1 MVTFLL
7 RRVLRALLTL
17 WFVVSV
23 VFVMSRLSGDPS
35 QFLLPPD
42 ASDAER
48 AAMRAF
54 LGLDR
59 SLAEQYLAYAQQ
71 VARLDFGNSFYYQRP
86 AREVFLE
93 SLPRTVQL
101 TALAFGLSFVV
112 GTSAG
117 IAAARWRDR
126 SADRLLMLT
135 AFVGYALPNFV
146 LGITLILVFSLQLRW
161 LPSGGTGT
169 LWHLLMPALTLASS
183 GAAALARYTRSSLLD
198 VLGTDYL
205 RSARSKGVAPRT
217 VLLKHAL
224 RNAAIPIVT
233 ILGLQ
238 VGTLIAGTVIVE
250 TVFAWPG
257 TGRLI
262 VTAVRSQDFP
272 LVQFSVLAIA
282 ASVTL
287 ANLVVD
293 ATYALIDPRV
303 RRPA

>member
-205 RSARSKGVAPRT
+205 RTARSKGVAPRT

>member
-1 MVTFLL
+1 MASFLL
-7 RRVLRALLTL
+7 RRTLRSLLTL

-23 VFVMSRLSGDPS
+23 VFVVTRLSGDPT
-35 QFLLPPD
+35 QFLLPVD
-42 ASDAER
+42 ASTAER
-48 AAMRAF
+48 AALRSY

-59 SLAEQYLAYAQQ
+59 SLPQQYIAYARQ
-71 VARLDFGNSFYYQRP
+71 VVRLDFGNSFYYQRP
-86 AREVFLE
+86 SRDVFLE
-93 SLPRTVQL
+93 ALPRTLQL
-101 TALAFGLSFVV
+101 TALAFALAFVV

-117 IAAARWRDR
+117 IAAARWRGGP
-126 SADRLLMLT
+126 ADRLLMLS

-146 LGITLILVFSLQLRW
+146 LGITLILVFSLVLRW

-169 LWHLLMPALTLASS
+169 PWHLIMPTITLASS
-183 GAAALARYTRSSLLD
+183 GAASLARYTRSSLLD

-205 RSARSKGVAPRT
+205 RTARSKGIAPRT

-262 VTAVRSQDFP
+262 VTAVRGQDFP

-287 ANLVVD
+287 ANLAVD
-293 ATYALIDPRV
+293 AAYAVIDPRV
-303 RRPA
+303 RRPE

>member
-1 MVTFLL
+1 MASFLL
-7 RRVLRALLTL
+7 RRALRALLTL

-23 VFVMSRLSGDPS
+23 VFVVSRLSGDPT
-35 QFLLPPD
+35 QFLLPAD

-48 AAMRAF
+48 AALRIY

-59 SLAEQYLAYAQQ
+59 SLPEQYVVYARQ
-71 VARLDFGNSFYYQRP
+71 VVRLDFGNSFYYQRP
-86 AREVFLE
+86 VREVFLE
-93 SLPRTVQL
+93 SLPRTLQL
-101 TALAFGLSFVV
+101 TALAFGLSFVF

-117 IAAARWRDR
+117 IAAARWRDGPV
-126 SADRLLMLT
+126 DRWLMLT

-146 LGITLILVFSLQLRW
+146 LGITLLLVFSFVLRW

-169 LWHLLMPALTLASS
+169 AWHLIMPVVTLASS

-205 RSARSKGVAPRT
+205 RTAHSKGVAPRT

-238 VGTLIAGTVIVE
+238 IGTLIAGTVIVE

-262 VTAVRSQDFP
+262 VTAVRSQDYP
-272 LVQFSVLAIA
+272 LVQFAVLAIA
-282 ASVTL
+282 ASVTI

-293 ATYALIDPRV
+293 ALYAVIDPRV
-303 RRPA
+303 RRPH

>member
-1 MVTFLL
+1 MATFLL
-7 RRVLRALLTL
+7 RRMLRALLTL

-23 VFVMSRLSGDPS
+23 VFVVSRMSGDPTV
-35 QFLLPPD
+35 FLLPPD

-48 AAMRAF
+48 AALRAF

-59 SLAEQYLAYAQQ
+59 SLPEQYLTYAGQ
-71 VARLDFGNSFYYQRP
+71 VLRLDFGNSFYYQRP
-86 AREVFLE
+86 VREVFLE
-93 SLPRTVQL
+93 SLPRTLQL
-101 TALAFGLSFVV
+101 TALAFGLSFVL
-112 GTSAG
+112 GTTAG
-117 IAAARWRDR
+117 IAAARWRGGA
-126 SADRLLMLT
+126 ADRLLMLT

-146 LGITLILVFSLQLRW
+146 LGITLILVFSLVLRW

-169 LWHLLMPALTLASS
+169 PWHLVMPAVTLASS

-198 VLGTDYL
+198 VFGTDYL
-205 RSARSKGVAPRT
+205 RTAHSKGLAPRT

-272 LVQFSVLAIA
+272 LVQFSVIAIA

-293 ATYALIDPRV
+293 SVYALIDPRV
-303 RRPA
+303 RRPD